1 MEGNW
6 VSGRETV
13 ENEVIPKVSSYPQL
27 NNTQCRLTRQN
38 VVDEKILII

>member
-1 MEGNW
+1 MGGNW

-13 ENEVIPKVSSYPQL
+13 QNEVIPKVFLYPQL
-27 NNTQCRLTRQN
+27 NNTQRRLTRQN